1 MRGGFGLFA
10 LVTCA
15 VWADGQK
22 SGAEAHKVMETL
34 RNLMSSL
41 EEEAKSTD
49 SLDAARVSQCAEV
62 QSKQQ
67 AAMAQQ
73 KAALTILDTDLQEY
87 QAAVEE
93 AQGSIDQIN
102 ATAQKWN
109 DEASTV
115 QRITRDR
122 DESFGK
128 EQSEL
133 NSTILRV
140 GKALRGA
147 DAKSALDLRQSLSD
161 FAHKKDAVEQV
172 HRDSESVISE
182 LSASKS
188 DGVRSLQNELDTMIP
203 LLSEK
208 QQLVAETQD
217 RLSLLEASSRSDA
230 AVQSA
235 YRDECVAA
243 TKVSQALSAARL
255 SQENSLESAIAV
267 MNTEVLPSQTSSA
280 TSLLQIAEH
289 HFTRSGIPTQGPSS
303 VEGLPAF
310 PMFTQLRARIGHKS
324 PFGLKLKTDFS
335 GLADDLAAD
344 DAVEAKQDGEWCK
357 AERRK
362 TMMVM
367 TQKKDSLDRLSAQ
380 IEFHKDGASQ
390 SGEAVAT
397 LDRQSQW
404 YNATLEKVVDARSK
418 DLQEMTKASADLG
431 IQDFATSISSDA
443 AVGAEI

>member
-172 HRDSESVISE
+172 HRDSE
-182 LSASKS
+182 
-188 DGVRSLQNELDTMIP
+188 VR
-203 LLSEK
+203 
-208 QQLVAETQD
+208 
-217 RLSLLEASSRSDA
+217 
-230 AVQSA
+230 
-235 YRDECVAA
+235 
-243 TKVSQALSAARL
+243 
-255 SQENSLESAIAV
+255 
-267 MNTEVLPSQTSSA
+267 
-280 TSLLQIAEH
+280 
-289 HFTRSGIPTQGPSS
+289 
-303 VEGLPAF
+303 
-310 PMFTQLRARIGHKS
+310 
-324 PFGLKLKTDFS
+324 
-335 GLADDLAAD
+335 
-344 DAVEAKQDGEWCK
+344 
-357 AERRK
+357 
-362 TMMVM
+362 
-367 TQKKDSLDRLSAQ
+367 
-380 IEFHKDGASQ
+380 
-390 SGEAVAT
+390 
-397 LDRQSQW
+397 
-404 YNATLEKVVDARSK
+404 
-418 DLQEMTKASADLG
+418 
-431 IQDFATSISSDA
+431 
-443 AVGAEI
+443 